1 MLKTLEENYNKGV
14 ECPSCHEKGE
24 FRQVYVG
31 NDDKGWQETGEWEC
45 DSCDYQDI
53 EPKEIKKSNRPKY
66 FNKLPPEVQA
76 ARATIEL
83 SNWNAIQKK
92 KEVKNEPV
100 IHQHHEPTFRE
111 IQEDKIKL
119 NN

>member
-45 DSCDYQDI
+45 DNCDYQDI
-53 EPKEIKKSNRPKY
+53 DIWWLKHSN
-66 FNKLPPEVQA
+66 
-76 ARATIEL
+76 I
-83 SNWNAIQKK
+83 
-92 KEVKNEPV
+92 
-100 IHQHHEPTFRE
+100 
-111 IQEDKIKL
+111 
-119 NN
+119 NNSPDGKVSSLHSDECTGCSLCEGDQ

>member
-24 FRQVYVG
+24 FRQIYVG

-53 EPKEIKKSNRPKY
+53 EWYKFKKGIAWLKSNRPKY
-66 FNKLPPEVQA
+66 FNKLPPDVQA

-83 SNWNAIQKK
+83 SNEI
-92 KEVKNEPV
+92 KNEPV
-100 IHQHHEPTFRE
+100 VHQHHEPTFRE
-111 IQEDKIKL
+111 IQEDKVKL
-119 NN
+119 NG